1 VLLLTTETVNK
12 ANSIMGLV
20 WRTMKYTD
28 VRILQSLYTALVRPH
43 LEYANQIWAPHLVK
57 HIEAIQNVQRRATKL
72 IPGMVDLSY
81 SDHLRQIEL
90 SNWPI
95 GE

>member
-28 VRILQSLYTALVRPH
+28 VRIVQSLYTAL
-43 LEYANQIWAPHLVK
+43 EYANQI
-57 HIEAIQNVQRRATKL
+57 
-72 IPGMVDLSY
+72 
-81 SDHLRQIEL
+81 
-90 SNWPI
+90 
-95 GE
+95 